1 MMITLR
7 TAATSK
13 MTKAVGDADA
23 CDKNAGNE
31 GCCPYSS
38 QGGSLKGCLQGVSGF
53 LPISGAV
60 LVLLNVACCGEPS
73 EPTELS

>member
-1 MMITLR
+1 
-7 TAATSK
+7 

-23 CDKNAGNE
+23 CDKNAGDDGDSADGNE